1 MAWSHALPASA
12 SKTWDCNCDAITPYY
27 LKIPSVSS
35 LSMCVHIYMQEGM
48 QLVCVYMFIC
58 SADLNEIISVS
69 LRCLNT
75 LFSAVGPF
83 LEGLGGVYQGQ
94 QSSRFQTSHSIFC

>member
-1 MAWSHALPASA
+1 
-12 SKTWDCNCDAITPYY
+12 
-27 LKIPSVSS
+27 
-35 LSMCVHIYMQEGM
+35 M

-58 SADLNEIISVS
+58 SADLSETISVS

-83 LEGLGGVYQGQ
+83 GGGLGGIYQGQ
-94 QSSRFQTSHSIFC
+94 QRSRFQTSHSIFC